1 MIKFPPLAKLLGPV
15 LIKEIRGDSI
25 WLPSSESRKL
35 MIEQSDLEDCDI
47 NDSNEITS
55 RKDKKVIGPGDE
67 RYDRIVRLARRAA
80 ENGPHMRHQLG
91 D

>member
-1 MIKFPPLAKLLGPV
+1 MWDP
-15 LIKEIRGDSI
+15 D
-25 WLPSSESRKL
+25 SESRKL
-35 MIEQSDLEDCDI
+35 IIEQADLEDCDI
-47 NDSNEITS
+47 NEDNEITS

-67 RYDRIVRLARRAA
+67 RYDRIVRLGRRAA